1 MIEGIVAGLVVA
13 PTVLFVLSMCKASS
27 KSRDF
32 EESVTADFSDLH
44 TAPKYTGKV
53 NDIVAK

>member
-1 MIEGIVAGLVVA
+1 MTEGIVAGLVIA

-32 EESVTADFSDLH
+32 EESFTVDFSELH
-44 TAPKYTGKV
+44 TAPKYTGEV
-53 NDIVAK
+53 HDMIAK

>member
-32 EESVTADFSDLH
+32 EESVSPDFSELH

-53 NDIVAK
+53 NDMVAK